1 MSNKNQDLVLH
12 LKLDTIIPDSDSRR
26 VRNALIESQY
36 TVHGNPQVVPDEH
49 FGSCFS
55 FDGNDDF
62 IELSPTSIPTGNE
75 ITVSFW
81 VNGGNNLPNE
91 NFIVLAQTAK
101 NSRVLYIHL
110 PWTDK
115 IIYFD
120 CGGNPTDQ
128 DVDFDRISRST
139 DTDNSQDAVAYKG
152 KWNHWAFTKDA
163 DKGEMKIYLNGV
175 LWCHEEGKK
184 QPILAA
190 AKVCI
195 ANNYQGKIAN
205 FRIYKNVLSPEE
217 IKMDMDDDLS
227 AIAAFNLAYPLDF
240 NLYEGENKESVIFI
254 DDGTQGQ
261 ELILEISNNS
271 EQPLTL
277 PALSGNAS
285 ASNYHF
291 ELRFRP
297 ETLSAT
303 SLQQI
308 VLKTTEGW
316 SMSPPV
322 TQVDDTVSL
331 YFLASNNQVL
341 GVNNPVSLTL
351 QNING
356 AAGGGAR
363 TTRVELL
370 CPQFAYQGEK
380 VTNYYREKTL
390 SIISHR
396 GKKNI
401 PLHVSFVESNRI
413 LNDGKTQNELILR
426 IVNVLKDKSIPLIP
440 ASKGDEASKFIISF
454 DVQENPKEEG
464 QTQETI
470 QKKDW
475 ALGTKSQV
483 EGIEIKGKDF
493 KMTKRHIE
501 EWKIVKET
509 KGVSPTWTIT
519 NQNEEN
525 VKLSPEWGLEL
536 TISNIISLH
545 PSGQTNLYLRY
556 ENIPGYWDGTFV
568 CTIEKTPILYKEGNV
583 GIGTTS
589 TPDNR
594 LTVQGNTKLN
604 GQLNVEGVF
613 QLASCPMIRAIVG
626 TEIPPNIKGDESIP
640 TVTFVTEFIERILA
654 QRLGGLIILLDRA
667 VTADQSHP
675 PYGYITGDKVNF
687 GGFLLYESL
696 DPSSV
701 HSYGWGK
708 PLMRLNPPPVKSVSG
723 EIGIAGN
730 PRTKPELSGTLMI
743 DYQINELGE
752 LSLSRFVEV
761 YFTGKAQIDMQ
772 QFSYQFRE
780 NL

>member
-1 MSNKNQDLVLH
+1 MSDVNDNLILY
-12 LKLDTIIPDSDSRR
+12 LKLDEIVTEGDNKKVIDASEKSGNSE
-26 VRNALIESQY
+26 VK
-36 TVHGNPQVVPDEH
+36 GNPQVVIDET
-49 FGSCFS
+49 FGSCLS
-55 FDGNDDF
+55 FNGNSDYIYCGCLDF
-62 IELSPTSIPTGNE
+62 AKQNYTIEAWFKPSLLSTGDIFAATQTLNLHGILVELSSEGRMRYLHRQPAWDKGGINTFSEDTNNYNDNYWHHVAAIKKENE
-75 ITVSFW
+75 IFLYLDGKQISSQSNVDSFTVPLEVVIGRLCISH
-81 VNGGNNLPNE
+81 
-91 NFIVLAQTAK
+91 
-101 NSRVLYIHL
+101 SDR
-110 PWTDK
+110 
-115 IIYFD
+115 YFQ
-120 CGGNPTDQ
+120 GQ
-128 DVDFDRISRST
+128 
-139 DTDNSQDAVAYKG
+139 
-152 KWNHWAFTKDA
+152 
-163 DKGEMKIYLNGV
+163 
-175 LWCHEEGKK
+175 
-184 QPILAA
+184 
-190 AKVCI
+190 I
-195 ANNYQGKIAN
+195 AHV
-205 FRIYKNVLSPEE
+205 RIYNKALSPEE
-217 IKMDMDDDLS
+217 IKRDMDDDLS
-227 AIAAFNLAYPLDF
+227 AITITSFNKTYPLDF

-277 PALSGNAS
+277 PALSSNAS

-297 ETLSAT
+297 ETLSPT
-303 SLQQI
+303 SLQQL
-308 VLKTTEGW
+308 VLKTTAGW
-316 SMSPPV
+316 SMSSPV
-322 TQVDDTVSL
+322 TQFDDTVSL

-356 AAGGGAR
+356 AAAGGAR

-370 CPQFAYQGEK
+370 CPQFTYQGEK

-426 IVNVLKDKSIPLIP
+426 IVNVLKDKFISLIP

-470 QKKDW
+470 PKKDW

-493 KMTKRHIE
+493 QMTKRHIE
-501 EWKIVKET
+501 EWKIVKDP
-509 KGVSPTWTIT
+509 KGMSPTWTIT

-545 PSGQTNLYLRY
+545 PSGQTNLYISY
-556 ENIPGYWDGTFV
+556 ENIPGYWDGTFI
-568 CTIEKTPILYKEGNV
+568 CTIEKTPILYREHNV
-583 GIGTTS
+583 GIGTAS
-589 TPDNR
+589 TTDNR
-594 LTVQGNTKLN
+594 LTVQGNTKLD
-604 GQLNVEGVF
+604 GQLNVNGAF
-613 QLASCPMIRAIVG
+613 QLASGSIIRAIIG
-626 TEIPPNIKGDESIP
+626 TETTPNIKGDESIP
-640 TVTFVTEFIERILA
+640 TVTFVTEFVERIIN
-654 QRLGGLIILLDRA
+654 QRLGGLLILLDRA
-667 VTADQSHP
+667 VTNDPTNP
-675 PYGYITGDKVNF
+675 PYGYITGNKVNF

-696 DPSSV
+696 DPSSD

-723 EIGIAGN
+723 QIGIAGN
-730 PRTKPELSGTLMI
+730 PWTKPELSGTLMI